1 MGYYVDLESQKK
13 VVYCKQRDMRRRFL
27 ISFESFR
34 ETRQMG
40 QSEIYRQSY
49 SPNQL
54 NDKTEKRIILLYT
67 SGQSVESIAK
77 EVGRARHRVVHLLQ
91 TKGLFGN
98 GQTVLEE
105 PQQEPL
111 AVEEPKELPAY
122 ESEPEI
128 ARPAKT
134 PRRVRS
140 SQKASDKPESLATV
154 EKPHRWSP
162 PVLDALCKVAVESNL
177 YPGKSLEEVR
187 QMVSVLN
194 H

>member
-1 MGYYVDLESQKK
+1 
-13 VVYCKQRDMRRRFL
+13 MRH
-27 ISFESFR
+27 
-34 ETRQMG
+34 
-40 QSEIYRQSY
+40 SEIYRQSY

-67 SGQSVESIAK
+67 SGQSVESIAR

-98 GQTVLEE
+98 GSAEHELPRETLT
-105 PQQEPL
+105 
-111 AVEEPKELPAY
+111 VEEPKEFPVN
-122 ESEPEI
+122 ESAPEI
-128 ARPAKT
+128 ARPAKP

-140 SQKASDKPESLATV
+140 PQKASDKPEPLASV

-177 YPGKSLEEVR
+177 YPGKSIEEVR
-187 QMVSVLN
+187 QMVSDLN